1 MTLRYH
7 DIVLSCN
14 FVSRVSLLQSRES
27 NPGNEV
33 EPSLEHPKQQQ
44 ILCSLLTEFCL
55 VPVTCTIFVMRFIS
69 LRNHRGW
76 RDVDSLY
83 SWAFQHLPSLVTQL
97 NRQAFRDNVL
107 DSEDAWIIDFYAPW
121 CGHCIQFAPDF
132 EKAAKVCKGT
142 VWFPRG
148 ESDENFSNAKKPRA
162 LRSRLLSGEDCILAN
177 NQNACIDRI
186 YYLICHTTVTEKK
199 RCVTSQLTDTNEA
212 RYAEIA

>member
-1 MTLRYH
+1 
-7 DIVLSCN
+7 
-14 FVSRVSLLQSRES
+14 
-27 NPGNEV
+27 
-33 EPSLEHPKQQQ
+33 
-44 ILCSLLTEFCL
+44 
-55 VPVTCTIFVMRFIS
+55 MRFIS

-132 EKAAKVCKGT
+132 EKAAKVCKDT

-148 ESDENFSNAKKPRA
+148 ESDENFFYAKKPVRYEGAFSVEKIAHLQTIRMHA
-162 LRSRLLSGEDCILAN
+162 LIESI
-177 NQNACIDRI
+177 
-186 YYLICHTTVTEKK
+186 T
-199 RCVTSQLTDTNEA
+199 
-212 RYAEIA
+212 